1 MLLLILSFKLDSV
14 LIVSFILET
23 VFSRCFFIFF
33 FKLQLFSLYAVFHL
47 SLKVENVFWVFFFY
61 LIFFII
67 SFYYKCFLLMLF
79 LILLF
84 KLDSDLIITFILE
97 TVFSRCCFFIIP
109 FVQLRYKLFLLH
121 AVFHSFAQIRK
132 CLHIFSSIRNAFFG
146 YCCLS
151 INISLK
157 LENVL

>member
-1 MLLLILSFKLDSV
+1 MLFHIF
-14 LIVSFILET
+14 FQTAT
-23 VFSRCFFIFF
+23 VFSICSFSSFAQSRKRFFGV
-33 FKLQLFSLYAVFHL
+33 L
-47 SLKVENVFWVFFFY
+47 FFY

-84 KLDSDLIITFILE
+84 KLDSDLIVTFILE